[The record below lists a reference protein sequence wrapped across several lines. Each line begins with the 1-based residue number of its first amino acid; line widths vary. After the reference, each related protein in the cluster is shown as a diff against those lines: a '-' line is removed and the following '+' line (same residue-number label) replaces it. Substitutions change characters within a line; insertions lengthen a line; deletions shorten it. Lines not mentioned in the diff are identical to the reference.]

1 MTAHDDRELSQALE
15 NLSDDDRQALLGALD
30 GGAEEQSNGR

>member
-1 MTAHDDRELSQALE
+1 MTAHDDGELLRALE